1 MRTVFVL
8 LLCVGTAFTATH
20 VNISIAQHPAT
31 NPADVTYLEGTAPE
45 ELKAGPAK
53 KPSGDER
60 FARLRTADESDNV
73 DKVQMSGEQKKEEAT
88 SFVDNSKP
96 AQQVQRNP
104 EQSNEFKQQQQ
115 RFYGRIRQQ
124 NRQSQFRQANAQDK
138 QNQEFERYIQN
149 YHSGPTVE
157 TVFETAD
164 HSPSGRYEYSSSS
177 SSSGGPAR
185 LVAIDSKPSQQ
196 QHTFER
202 QVALPAAVETSAA
215 ASADDQS
222 KSAPD
227 AKIQISPAPV
237 SAQPVVAAPAP
248 VHAHAPAPSVPVAAI
263 VPTVPTKTVNTLLS
277 GSSDGGK
284 VSLGGS
290 YGPSFGGASGGSH
303 GVTFRVAGGGGY
315 SPPNYD
321 QIPSYAK
328 PDYGQPS
335 FSYDQ
340 GDAGGFLNEYPPSV
354 DEPAGGYDGFY
365 HNQENDYHS
374 NGGYLPVH
382 PNVYQRPVVT
392 KTIQIAQ
399 PALKAK
405 KFEVRHPAIQK
416 EFYDIEERVVIK
428 PAGTIVVELEH
439 PVAKIPKGETVLPL
453 GHPHPAIAAQYNI
466 NSDADIETESSSAGS
481 YNNGVRSNSNQ
492 VYANA
497 ARKNPAPV
505 ISGTHIGSTVTATPT
520 NNQNAKRDFVEANL
534 RKQYGEEAQL
544 QAPSD
549 AGLGEQNSRGKNYY
563 IPSDTHDNQRQVSNR
578 NFAPNTF
585 RREENNYQRAA
596 RVEVQQSEQVYR
608 PRFSKNEE
616 QNVSPEVPN
625 DFNNENDEFKGEYIT
640 GNFYSAAKD
649 PKPARLQE
657 EPAKSE
663 RITAEPQ
670 TRIIKHEHTI
680 NIPPSQHNIYL
691 APSRFEER
699 PVLVQAQRKQAPSA
713 KQQPAHLEEERAR
726 VSEVKSFLD
735 RQRDGVVVYAIPA
748 RRPVAPQQRYT
759 QNERRQPQYVSP
771 QRSYEQLR
779 YDPDGDV
786 DSAAVEYSAPY
797 SHMRYDPNE
806 SARLTEDVTYQR
818 NANENVPER
827 TITVHYNRGPE
838 SHARPIA
845 QNKSDSE
852 PKAPAKV
859 AASNEDIKLNP
870 DEIRPLAHIQLQVPY
885 GPQEADEPIR
895 VMSSINP
902 PKERSRTAK
911 ISQPEAKQAVVEQ
924 VENVNTE
931 AAADEGAKQED
942 ALRSENI
949 ESQPDCVHSAEKV
962 NARYENAQPSD
973 YDNVQYMAERQ
984 NRGQIKSQRLI
995 DTSNSNANSKENV
1008 KAAASDAEIVD
1019 TNAKDSSAQSAPP
1032 GSRVISANPAPND
1045 ASATSE
1051 SFHKRRIVVNHPF
1064 QTVREV
1070 VEHEPITNYHQIQVH
1085 ERASPTSAYNKA
1097 PYFAPNGQLRQ
1108 FEMVRVPVMYHHPSS
1123 ATHGNLVYALPDAIP
1138 VHEDNGEVEPSYQQ
1152 RRQRVRA

>member
-1 MRTVFVL
+1 MRTIFVL
-8 LLCVGTAFTATH
+8 LLFVGTAFTATH

-31 NPADVTYLEGTAPE
+31 NPADVTYLAGTAPD

-53 KPSGDER
+53 KPSGEER
-60 FARLRTADESDNV
+60 FAKLRAADENDKAG
-73 DKVQMSGEQKKEEAT
+73 KVQVNSEQKQEEGS
-88 SFVDNSKP
+88 SFVSNSKP
-96 AQQVQRNP
+96 AQQVQQNS
-104 EQSNEFKQQQQ
+104 EQSNVFRPQQQ

-177 SSSGGPAR
+177 SSSAGPAR
-185 LVAIDSKPSQQ
+185 LVAIDTQPSQ

-202 QVALPAAVETSAA
+202 QVALPAAIAASASAA
-215 ASADDQS
+215 APVDDQS

-227 AKIQISPAPV
+227 AKIQISPASVP
-237 SAQPVVAAPAP
+237 AQPAVAAPVA
-248 VHAHAPAPSVPVAAI
+248 VHAPAPAATVAAV
-263 VPTVPTKTVNTLLS
+263 VPTGPTNTLTT
-277 GSSDGGK
+277 SDGGK
-284 VSLGGS
+284 VSFGGAFGS
-290 YGPSFGGASGGSH
+290 SFGGASSGSH

-321 QIPSYAK
+321 QVPSYAK

-335 FSYDQ
+335 FSYDH

-365 HNQENDYHS
+365 GNQEDNYHS
-374 NGGYLPVH
+374 NGAYLPVN

-466 NSDADIETESSSAGS
+466 NSDTDIETESSSAGS

-492 VYANA
+492 VYANS

-505 ISGTHIGSTVTATPT
+505 ISGTNIGSTVTATPT

-544 QAPSD
+544 VAPTD
-549 AGLGEQNSRGKNYY
+549 TTLGEQNPRGKTFY
-563 IPSDTHDNQRQVSNR
+563 IPADSHDSQRQLSNR
-578 NFAPNTF
+578 NFSPNTF
-585 RREENNYQRAA
+585 RREESNYQRPA
-596 RVEVQQSEQVYR
+596 RVDAQQNEQVYR

-616 QNVSPEVPN
+616 QSLQNKSPEVPN
-625 DFNNENDEFKGEYIT
+625 DFNNDNNEYKGEYIT
-640 GNFYSAAKD
+640 GNFYSAANKD
-649 PKPARLQE
+649 PKPARLQV

-663 RITAEPQ
+663 RITSEPQ

-680 NIPPSQHNIYL
+680 KLPPSQHNIYL
-691 APSRFEER
+691 APSRYEDR

-713 KQQPAHLEEERAR
+713 KQQPAHLEEEPAR

-748 RRPVAPQQRYT
+748 RRPVAAQQRYT
-759 QNERRQPQYVSP
+759 QNERRQPQYVAP

-779 YDPDGDV
+779 YDPDADV
-786 DSAAVEYSAPY
+786 DSTAVEYSAPY

-806 SARLTEDVTYQR
+806 SARLTADEEYQR
-818 NANENVPER
+818 SSNENVPQR
-827 TITVHYNRGPE
+827 TVTVYYNRGPE
-838 SHARPIA
+838 SNARLIV
-845 QNKSDSE
+845 QNKSESE
-852 PKAPAKV
+852 TKQPTKIAE
-859 AASNEDIKLNP
+859 SNEDVKP
-870 DEIRPLAHIQLQVPY
+870 KAEEIRPLAHIQLQVPY

-911 ISQPEAKQAVVEQ
+911 INQPDAKKTADEE
-924 VENVNTE
+924 VENINTE
-931 AAADEGAKQED
+931 SAPNKSDKQQEN

-949 ESQPDCVHSAEKV
+949 ESQPDCVQNAEKV
-962 NARYENAQPSD
+962 SARYENPQPSD
-973 YDNVQYMAERQ
+973 NENVQYVAEPQ
-984 NRGQIKSQRLI
+984 NRAQIKSQRLI
-995 DTSNSNANSKENV
+995 DTSNSNANNKENV
-1008 KAAASDAEIVD
+1008 KTASSDAESID
-1019 TNAKDSSAQSAPP
+1019 TNGKDASAQATPP
-1032 GSRVISANPAPND
+1032 GSRVIAANPAPND

-1085 ERASPTSAYNKA
+1085 ERASPASAYNKA

-1123 ATHGNLVYALPDAIP
+1123 ATHGNLVYALPDSIP
-1138 VHEDNGEVEPSYQQ
+1138 VHEDNAEVEPSYQQ
-1152 RRQRVRA
+1152 KRQRVRA